1 MGILERFSTIVK
13 SNINAMLDKCED
25 PAKVIDQY
33 LRDLRE
39 DLAEVKKETASIMA
53 EETRAKKMLD
63 AHLADV
69 EKYNELAKRA
79 LTAGNEGDARVFL
92 EKKVELDGK
101 TADLQNTYNTA
112 KSNADKMRQMHDKLV
127 SDIQDLESRK
137 NAAKAKIAVA
147 KAQEKMNDIYDA
159 ASKANSKVDAFA
171 RMEEKADAM
180 LNRAEA
186 MAELNT
192 PAPDAAA
199 ELESKYS
206 GSAPSAVD
214 DELAKLKAQMGL

>member
-92 EKKVELDGK
+92 EKKVELEGK

>member
-13 SNINAMLDKCED
+13 SNIIAMLDKCED

-53 EETRAKKMLD
+53 EETRTRNMLND
-63 AHLADV
+63 HLADV
-69 EKYNELAKRA
+69 EKYTELAKRA
-79 LTAGNEGDARVFL
+79 LTAGNEADARVFL
-92 EKKVELDGK
+92 EKKVALEGK

-127 SDIQDLESRK
+127 SDIQELESRK

-159 ASKANSKVDAFA
+159 ANKANSKVDAFS
-171 RMEEKADAM
+171 RMEQKADDM

-199 ELESKYS
+199 ELESKYA
-206 GSAPSAVD
+206 GAAPSAVD
-214 DELAKLKAQMGL
+214 DELAKLKAEMGL